1 MAIPSPAKL
10 AEKPRTFSKK
20 LSSLEFSVIVGSR
33 SAPYTDGNALTKVL
47 AGLKK
52 TSKDP
57 KAIAHCGAAA
67 MAEPLQ
73 DLERALRRG
82 MAGIALKGE
91 VSMQLMTNVLFAYTL
106 ETFFGGNKYSVLNT
120 SLRNLVEYP
129 ALAPLAQ
136 LFHHAVSTLA
146 ASDEHGYDGM
156 CYRAM
161 KLPEDAISQYKVEKD
176 STLNLF
182 AWAGFTSCTSDAATC
197 LGFVDSY
204 DLNTV
209 FVIETGGPT
218 LRPLKLEG
226 EWSQFPHEKE
236 VLWDLGQQF
245 ETVWWK
251 SCARGAR
258 AGYSVRLRRLVL
270 STE

>member
-1 MAIPSPAKL
+1 
-10 AEKPRTFSKK
+10 
-20 LSSLEFSVIVGSR
+20 
-33 SAPYTDGNALTKVL
+33 
-47 AGLKK
+47 
-52 TSKDP
+52 
-57 KAIAHCGAAA
+57 
-67 MAEPLQ
+67 
-73 DLERALRRG
+73 
-82 MAGIALKGE
+82 MAGIALEGE

-106 ETFFGGNKYSVLNT
+106 ETFFGGMGYSVLNT

-129 ALAPLAQ
+129 PLAPLAR

-146 ASDEHGYDGM
+146 ASHEHGHDGM

-161 KLPEDAISQYKVEKD
+161 KLPEDVISQYKVEKD
-176 STLNLF
+176 TKLNLF
-182 AWAGFTSCTSDAATC
+182 AWSGFTSCTSDAATC

-209 FVIETGGPT
+209 FVIETGGPN

-245 ETVWWK
+245 ETVK
-251 SCARGAR
+251 VEHTTR
-258 AGYSVRLRRLVL
+258 AALPALHTVMG
-270 STE
+270 EA